1 VAVGPVAG
9 RTRRHG
15 SGGGARVARA
25 RVDRARVDR
34 AGVDRA
40 RAGARVGVDLG
51 LIGVV

>member
-15 SGGGARVARA
+15 SGGGA